1 MKNFLLF
8 IMLLP
13 GFLFSYMEIDFGISN
28 TEIDTPVLEGN
39 IAGSRFNFLGYTE
52 QNLVYGVGYNYGITE
67 LSGYDFEFGTLAGNL
82 GYAFSDLSTGSF
94 YVGGALT
101 STSYSYDGV
110 NVDEYFDTTGIFLD
124 AGYLKKATE
133 GINWGIG
140 LTYDIDDCND
150 DCVSVGGHVDFDI
163 SDGWGIGLSYAYD
176 DVSGTFSIYANY
188 RFP

>member
-8 IMLLP
+8 IIFFP

-39 IAGSRFNFLGYTE
+39 IAGSSFNFLGYTE

-67 LSGYDFEFGTLAGNL
+67 LSGYDFEFGTLGGNL

-94 YVGGALT
+94 YVGGVLT
-101 STSYSYDGV
+101 STSYAYDGV
-110 NVDEYFDTTGIFLD
+110 NIDEYFDTTGIFLD

-140 LTYDIDDCND
+140 LSYDIDDCND

-163 SDGWGIGLSYAYD
+163 SDGWGIGLSYAYN
-176 DVSGTFSIYANY
+176 DVSGTFSLYANY